1 MSKAILRYS
10 INLTRFNRRLSRQ
23 FVSPARVTGA
33 CDFDS
38 QTDSRDRI
46 RVEGLSEV
54 LRRMLV
60 FRVIAAADMT
70 AGLAEPQADPRV
82 TRLQALLAPGGV
94 ERHILHLVQV

>member
-1 MSKAILRYS
+1 
-10 INLTRFNRRLSRQ
+10 
-23 FVSPARVTGA
+23 
-33 CDFDS
+33 
-38 QTDSRDRI
+38 
-46 RVEGLSEV
+46 
-54 LRRMLV
+54 MLV